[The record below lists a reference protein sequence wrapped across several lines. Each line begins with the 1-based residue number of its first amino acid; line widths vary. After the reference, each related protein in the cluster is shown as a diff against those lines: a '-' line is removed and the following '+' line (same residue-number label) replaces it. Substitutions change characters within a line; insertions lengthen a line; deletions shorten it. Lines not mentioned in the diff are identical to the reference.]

1 MKRLSTMLCTAA
13 ALAAFS
19 AAAYAQSYPS
29 KPIRMVVPFAAGG
42 PTDVYARSVGQELS
56 RILGQPV
63 IVDNKPGAGG
73 NLGADFVAKSAPDG
87 YNIVLGAVGAFA
99 VNMTLYPKMPY
110 DVLRDFAPVSLIAI
124 VPMMLV
130 VNPALP
136 VKTPRDL
143 VELAKARPG
152 QLTYGSAGNGTS
164 VHMSTEMF
172 KALTGIDMVHVPYK
186 GVAPAM
192 TDLIGGQLQLMF
204 SDATSAI
211 PHAKSGKFRPVAV
224 TRRIE
229 VMPEIPTFA
238 ELGYA
243 GYDPTVWYGVFAPA
257 GTPRDIVVK
266 LNGAIAKALQ
276 APEVR
281 ERLISQGANPV
292 SNSPEEFTVFVRDEI
307 ARWGKVVK
315 ASGARVD

>member
-211 PHAKSGKFRPVAV
+211 PHAKSGKVRPVAV

-292 SNSPEEFTVFVRDEI
+292 SNSPEEFTAFVRDEI

>member
-1 MKRLSTMLCTAA
+1 MKRISTMLCTAA

-73 NLGADFVAKSAPDG
+73 NLGADLVAKSAPDG

-124 VPMMLV
+124 VPMVLV
-130 VNPALP
+130 VNPTVP
-136 VKTPRDL
+136 VKTPNDL
-143 VELAKARPG
+143 VELAKAQPG
-152 QLTYGSAGNGTS
+152 KLSYGSAGSGTS
-164 VHMSTEMF
+164 VHMATEMF
-172 KALTGIDMVHVPYK
+172 KAMTGVDMVHVPYK
-186 GVAPAM
+186 GTAPAVN
-192 TDLIGGQLQLMF
+192 DLMGGQIQLMF
-204 SDATSAI
+204 SDATTAI
-211 PHAKSGKFRPVAV
+211 PHVKSGKLRAVAA
-224 TRRIE
+224 TRRVE
-229 VMPEIPTFA
+229 AMPEVPTFA
-238 ELGYA
+238 ERGYA
-243 GYDPTVWYGVFAPA
+243 AYDPSVWYGVFAPA
-257 GTPRDIVVK
+257 ATPRDIVMK
-266 LNGAIAKALQ
+266 LNGAVAKSLQ
-276 APEVR
+276 APEVK
-281 ERLISQGANPV
+281 ERLVGLGAQPV
-292 SNSPEEFTVFVRDEI
+292 SNTPEEFTEFVRAEI
-307 ARWGKVVK
+307 ARWGTVVK